1 MVSLPCSS
9 PQLAETEGGAGVEYR
24 RAGKGGETETE
35 IEKHREKEREDRWK
49 GNK

>member
-9 PQLAETEGGAGVEYR
+9 PQLAETEGGAGVEWR
-24 RAGKGGETETE
+24 RQEREERQRRKSRSTE
-35 IEKHREKEREDRWK
+35 KKREDRWK